1 MKDIKKIDYSVEL
14 RIMNAAQ
21 EVFSEKGYDG
31 ASMAEIAK
39 RANVNKALLYYYF
52 EGKKNILEELVKRHV
67 KEITERQDIF
77 VRTTKRLNYSSF
89 EEYYEQL
96 LVLLDGR
103 KEILRILMIETLKGI
118 SGDVSLFE
126 LMGPAIRN
134 YSKYSKEMTTE
145 ADDHEKIQTMSFF
158 FSTIPIYLFLMLG
171 EKWAEHNG
179 FDKQKVENDF
189 MDSFKELYID
199 YSYKK
204 YFGGS

>member
-1 MKDIKKIDYSVEL
+1 MKGIKKIDYSAKL

-89 EEYYEQL
+89 EEYYDQL
-96 LVLLDGR
+96 LVLLGGR

-126 LMGPAIRN
+126 LMGPAIGN
-134 YSKYSKEMTTE
+134 YSKYSKEMITE
-145 ADDHEKIQTMSFF
+145 ADDHEKIQTRAFF
-158 FSTIPIYLFLMLG
+158 FSTIPIYMFLMLG

-204 YFGGS
+204 YFGGN